1 MEGKTFYIGKKM
13 LEALRQKL
21 WGRATQ
27 TGSKDGAVGSTEAK
41 LMAEMGRVDD
51 WEGKALHMNSESQ
64 FG

>member
-1 MEGKTFYIGKKM
+1 M

-51 WEGKALHMNSESQ
+51 WEGEALHMNSESQ